1 MEQATEIKLSILD
14 LAMKGGWIMVVLAIL
29 SIIAVYIF
37 IERFI
42 VVKRA
47 PNIDKSFMERIRE
60 YIKDGKIDSAKALC
74 SGSDTPIA
82 RMIEKGL
89 SRLGRPLNDINTAI
103 ENVGNLEVAKLEKGV
118 TLLSM
123 IASAAPMIGF
133 LGTVTG
139 MIRAFYNM
147 SMAGNNI
154 DIELLSSGIYEAMV
168 TTVGG
173 LIVGILAYVFYTIIV
188 AKIQNVVN
196 LLESKTTEFMDV
208 LNEPAKNLIAMAI
221 KTRNKI
227 GVSFNSS
234 SMSDLVFLLL
244 IFFMLTSTL
253 VAPNAIKL
261 LLPSSNSKTMAKQT
275 VTVYI
280 NDLFQYY
287 VDETPVTDEELA
299 SSISAKIEGQTD
311 ATIVLRSDKSVP
323 VQYVVNVIDAVNEI
337 NNATQQNHKVILA
350 TSPKK

>member
-1 MEQATEIKLSILD
+1 
-14 LAMKGGWIMVVLAIL
+14 
-29 SIIAVYIF
+29 
-37 IERFI
+37 
-42 VVKRA
+42 
-47 PNIDKSFMERIRE
+47 
-60 YIKDGKIDSAKALC
+60 
-74 SGSDTPIA
+74 
-82 RMIEKGL
+82 
-89 SRLGRPLNDINTAI
+89 
-103 ENVGNLEVAKLEKGV
+103 
-118 TLLSM
+118 
-123 IASAAPMIGF
+123 
-133 LGTVTG
+133 
-139 MIRAFYNM
+139 
-147 SMAGNNI
+147 
-154 DIELLSSGIYEAMV
+154 
-168 TTVGG
+168 
-173 LIVGILAYVFYTIIV
+173 
-188 AKIQNVVN
+188 
-196 LLESKTTEFMDV
+196 
-208 LNEPAKNLIAMAI
+208 MAI

-280 NDLFQYY
+280 NDLFKYY
-287 VDETPVTDEELA
+287 VDETPVTDEDLVPVI
-299 SSISAKIEGQTD
+299 SSRIGGEAD